1 MTEKEILEKLR
12 NDCENTAPD
21 RFSDIRKLI
30 ENNNNT
36 NAVSTITVKKK
47 NSSFRLIAAAAAVF
61 VFSVTAV
68 IAANRTFKIEH
79 DPEEYTHIAQA
90 EITTP
95 VNTEP
100 GSGIFSDTLIS
111 SSGTVNTGSA
121 GMPFTS
127 DSITVSDTSADIYE
141 SAQPVTFQ
149 TSMPPVTTVNSAGLP
164 AYPATNVNAVTSVY
178 PVTTAATFPLTYP
191 VTTAIAVTL
200 PLTYPVTSGSEQP
213 VTTAIAVTFP
223 LTYPVTNAA
232 TFPLTYPVTTGSEQT
247 DIIIYVYYGTY
258 TEDEDPENIV
268 VEDSMYRYTFFN
280 ADKCIMTVML
290 DGTVTD
296 ISLKEA
302 LYYFTP
308 YQIMQSGMMYL
319 KYEPLE
325 NIQ

>member
-12 NDCENTAPD
+12 NDCENAAPD

-30 ENNNNT
+30 ENNNNA

-79 DPEEYTHIAQA
+79 DPEEYTQIAQA

-95 VNTEP
+95 VYTEP

-111 SSGTVNTGSA
+111 ASATVNTGSA

-127 DSITVSDTSADIYE
+127 DSITGSDTSADISV

-149 TSMPPVTTVNSAGLP
+149 TNMPPVTAVNTAGLP
-164 AYPATNVNAVTSVY
+164 VYPATTVNAVTQV
-178 PVTTAATFPLTYP
+178 YP

-200 PLTYPVTSGSEQP
+200 PFTNP

-223 LTYPVTNAA
+223 FTN
-232 TFPLTYPVTTGSEQT
+232 PVTTAIAVTFPSTNPVTSGSEQP
-247 DIIIYVYYGTY
+247 DKIINVYYGTY
-258 TEDEDPENIV
+258 TEDEEPENIV
-268 VEDSMYRYTFFN
+268 VEDSMYRYTFFS

-302 LYYFTP
+302 LDHFTP
-308 YQIMQSGMMYL
+308 YQIMQSGLMYL
-319 KYEPLE
+319 TYEPLK
-325 NIQ
+325 NIP

>member
-12 NDCENTAPD
+12 NDCENAAPD

-36 NAVSTITVKKK
+36 NAVSTITVKQK
-47 NSSFRLIAAAAAVF
+47 NSTFRLIAAAAAVF

-95 VNTEP
+95 VNTES

-111 SSGTVNTGSA
+111 SSGTVNTGSS

-223 LTYPVTNAA
+223 LTT
-232 TFPLTYPVTTGSEQT
+232 PVTTGSEQT
-247 DIIIYVYYGTY
+247 DIVIYVYYGTY

-302 LYYFTP
+302 LDYFTP